1 MLRCLLLLATMTM
14 ACASFAAG
22 RLVDAGGFP
31 ATLDDPSGAGP
42 IVVMIAGSGPTDRDG
57 NSALGVTAAYL
68 RKLADALAARGI
80 ASLRY
85 DKRGVPGSA
94 PAGNEADVTI
104 STYVDDLRSVA
115 AWAAA
120 RSPGRPLVLLGH
132 SEGGL
137 VAIEAAGAAPGAFS
151 GLVLLATP
159 GRPLAETLRD
169 QLANLP
175 PPGRGEAL
183 AILEDLEAGRRA
195 ETVPAALV
203 GLFRPSVQP
212 FVISL
217 LALRPAAALAEVDM
231 PVLVVGGGTDIQVGR
246 ADFDA
251 LAGARADAESRWFE
265 GMNHVLADASA
276 DRAANI
282 ATYGDPDVPLA
293 GGLADTI
300 ADFVDGIGL
309 Q

>member
-1 MLRCLLLLATMTM
+1 MLRRLLLLAALT
-14 ACASFAAG
+14 ASCASFAAG
-22 RLVDAGGFP
+22 RTVDAGGFP
-31 ATLDDPSGAGP
+31 ATLEDPSGAGP
-42 IVVMIAGSGPTDRDG
+42 LVVMIAGSGPTDRDG
-57 NSALGVTAAYL
+57 NSVLGVRAGSL
-68 RKLADALAARGI
+68 RKLADVLAARGI

-85 DKRGVPGSA
+85 DKRGLPDSA
-94 PAGNEADVTI
+94 PAGNEAEVTF
-104 STYVDDLRSVA
+104 STYVGDLRSVTG
-115 AWAAA
+115 WAADQH
-120 RSPGRPLVLLGH
+120 PGRPLVLLGH

-137 VAIEAAGAAPGAFS
+137 VALEAARAAPDAFS

-159 GRPLAETLRD
+159 GRPLAGTLRD
-169 QLANLP
+169 QLANMP
-175 PPGRGEAL
+175 PPGRREAL
-183 AILEDLEAGRRA
+183 AILEDLDAGRRV
-195 ETVPAALV
+195 ETVPAGLA

-251 LAGARADAESRWFE
+251 LAGARADVASRWFE
-265 GMNHVLADASA
+265 GMNHVLADAPA

-282 ATYGDPDVPLA
+282 AAYGDPDVPLA
-293 GGLADTI
+293 DGLADTI
-300 ADFVDGIGL
+300 AGFIDGIAA

>member
-1 MLRCLLLLATMTM
+1 M
-14 ACASFAAG
+14 ACAAFAAG
-22 RLVDAGGFP
+22 RSVDAGGFP
-31 ATLDDPSGAGP
+31 ATLHDPAGAGP
-42 IVVMIAGSGPTDRDG
+42 LVVMIAGSGPTDRDG
-57 NSALGVTAAYL
+57 NSAFGVTAASL

-80 ASLRY
+80 GSLRY

-94 PAGNEADVTI
+94 PAGNEADVTF

-137 VAIEAAGAAPGAFS
+137 VALEATRAAPDAVS

-159 GRPLAETLRD
+159 GRPLAEMLRD

-183 AILEDLEAGRRA
+183 AILQELEAGRRV
-195 ETVPAALV
+195 ETVPAGLA

-212 FVISL
+212 FVVSL
-217 LALRPAAALAEVDM
+217 LALRPAAALTEVDM

-251 LAGARADAESRWFE
+251 LAGARADVASRWFE
-265 GMNHVLADASA
+265 SMNHVLADAPA

-282 ATYGDPDVPLA
+282 ATYGDPDVPLV
-293 GGLADTI
+293 GGLVDTI
-300 ADFVDGIGL
+300 AGFVDGIAAR
-309 Q
+309 